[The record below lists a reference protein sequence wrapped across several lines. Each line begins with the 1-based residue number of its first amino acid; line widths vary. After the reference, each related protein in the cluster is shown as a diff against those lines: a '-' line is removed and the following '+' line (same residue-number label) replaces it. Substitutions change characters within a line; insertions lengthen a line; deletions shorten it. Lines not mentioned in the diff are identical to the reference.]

1 MPLPTYDNTVNIYTI
16 YQGIF
21 TTFDR
26 LKINEDSMN
35 RIKEVLKDKGISQTW
50 LANKMEKSYNT
61 INEYARNVRQ
71 PSLEDLYRIAEI
83 LDIDI
88 KVLIVSNK
96 KKI

>member
-1 MPLPTYDNTVNIYTI
+1 
-16 YQGIF
+16 
-21 TTFDR
+21 
-26 LKINEDSMN
+26 MN

-61 INEYARNVRQ
+61 VNEYARNVRQ

-83 LDIDI
+83 LDVDI

>member
-1 MPLPTYDNTVNIYTI
+1 
-16 YQGIF
+16 
-21 TTFDR
+21 
-26 LKINEDSMN
+26 MN

-61 INEYARNVRQ
+61 INEYARNARQ

-83 LDIDI
+83 LDVDI

>member
-1 MPLPTYDNTVNIYTI
+1 
-16 YQGIF
+16 
-21 TTFDR
+21 
-26 LKINEDSMN
+26 MN

-50 LANKMEKSYNT
+50 LADKMEKSYNT

-83 LDIDI
+83 LDVDI
-88 KVLIVSNK
+88 KILIVSNK